1 MRIMGDIDFY
11 ELESIDEK
19 LTLILKAVKATKEN
33 KNKHIQTIKTGDS
46 AYPIGREFKVTY
58 RVPDESMIDD
68 VTNSLLPYAIF
79 MNTFKE
85 FSNVLVEFLSEIK
98 DETESSV
105 IDRQIETIL
114 EVLRDLS

>member
-19 LTLILKAVKATKEN
+19 LALILEAVRATKKN
-33 KNKHIQTIKTGDS
+33 KNKYIQTTKTGDS

-58 RVPDESMIDD
+58 RVPDESMVDD
-68 VTNSLLPYAIF
+68 ATNSLLPYAVF

-98 DETESSV
+98 DKANYREDV
-105 IDRQIETIL
+105 QIDKIL